1 MSHSLWSVNEKR
13 KSDAVFQSGVER
25 RAPDPGVTAPSEGSC
40 ARSRLSSFPVPS
52 PLLLARLRINNSIV
66 LASKSCPK
74 RRDTQTLQTL

>member
-1 MSHSLWSVNEKR
+1 MSHSLWSVKVKKK
-13 KSDAVFQSGVER
+13 KSDAVFQS
-25 RAPDPGVTAPSEGSC
+25 APDPGVTAPSQGSC